1 MTDTAK
7 KAVSTAWI
15 DADHTWLFI
24 RAKDFHLFL
33 HRYEVQKLLF
43 RLTDAEGPLPP
54 PTPQDSDRF
63 DITARV
69 LIPLGEKSVRIGPV
83 GFDLNGDEL
92 AEWVQELPRRLAE
105 PAEPD
110 AEDDDEDYDDEEYD
124 DFDDDYDDDDDDDRR
139 LSLPLVTCDGCGAC
153 CMRQGSPPGY
163 GAFFNDDP
171 PEVRRQSGKAVTGFA
186 WEEIPAH
193 LRDELEAYH
202 KAVDAGETNS
212 RYEEGLP
219 CLWLDVE
226 TRRCRNYEWR
236 PRACK
241 DFPVGG
247 KSCRRFRDEQGID

>member
-1 MTDTAK
+1 MTDTMK
-7 KAVSTAWI
+7 PKALSTNWI
-15 DADHTWLFI
+15 DGGHTWLFI
-24 RAKDFHLFL
+24 RVKDFHLFL
-33 HRYEVQKLLF
+33 HRYEAQKLVN
-43 RLTDAEGPLPP
+43 RLTGAKGPLPP
-54 PTPQDSDRF
+54 PTPEDSDRF
-63 DITARV
+63 DIVARS
-69 LIPLGEKSVRIGPV
+69 LIPLRGKSVRIGHV

-110 AEDDDEDYDDEEYD
+110 DEDDDEEYD
-124 DFDDDYDDDDDDDRR
+124 DFDDDDDDRR

-171 PEVRRQSGKAVTGFA
+171 PEIRRLSGKAVTGFA
-186 WEEIPAH
+186 WEEIPTH
-193 LRDELEAYH
+193 LRDEMEAYH
-202 KAVDAGETNS
+202 KAVNAGEMDS

-226 TRRCRNYEWR
+226 TGRCRNYEWR

-241 DFPVGG
+241 GFPVGG
-247 KSCRRFRDEQGID
+247 KSCRAYRDEQGID